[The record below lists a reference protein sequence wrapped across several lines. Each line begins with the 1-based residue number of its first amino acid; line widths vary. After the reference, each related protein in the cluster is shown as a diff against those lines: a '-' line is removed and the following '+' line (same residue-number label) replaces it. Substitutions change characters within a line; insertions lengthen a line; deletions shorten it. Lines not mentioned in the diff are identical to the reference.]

1 MKALVTGARGLIGE
15 ALCARLTA
23 PIVLSR
29 EAQPGGRLGVAGPV
43 WAWRPEAEPAPFEA
57 FRDVDT
63 VFHLAG
69 EPVAEGRWTAEK
81 KRRIEDSRVL
91 GTRHL
96 VATLARLDPKPR
108 VLVCASAIGYYGDR
122 ADAELDE
129 TAAPGEGFLADVC
142 RAWEAEAEAAR
153 AHGIRVVRARLGV
166 VLAPRGGALER
177 MLTPFRLGV
186 GGALGSGQQWMSWIH
201 LEDVVGL
208 LLHAAGATQLD
219 GPINVVSPE
228 PVRNAVF
235 TQVLGRVLH
244 RPTLLSVPRL
254 ALSLVFGELAQVLL
268 ASQRVLPRVAQQSG
282 YAFAFPALEAAVRSC
297 VGG

>member
-1 MKALVTGARGLIGE
+1 MKALVTGASGLIGQ
-15 ALCARLTA
+15 ALCARLAA

-29 EAQPGGRLGVAGPV
+29 GAQGGKQGAAGRV
-43 WAWRPEAEPAPFEA
+43 WSWRPEAEPAPFEA
-57 FRDVDT
+57 FHDVDT

-69 EPVAEGRWTAEK
+69 EPVAEGRWTTEK

-96 VATLARLDPKPR
+96 VATLARLEHKPR

-122 ADAELDE
+122 ADTELDE
-129 TAAPGEGFLADVC
+129 TTAPGEGFLADVC
-142 RAWEAEAEAAR
+142 RAWEAEAEVAA

-166 VLAPRGGALER
+166 VLAASGGALGR
-177 MLTPFRLGV
+177 MLTPFRLGL
-186 GGALGSGQQWMSWIH
+186 GGALGNGKQWMSWIH

-208 LLHAAGATQLD
+208 LLHAAGSAQLS
-219 GPINVVSPE
+219 GPINVVGPD

-254 ALSLVFGELAQVLL
+254 ALGLVFGELAQVLL

-282 YAFAFPALEAAVRSC
+282 YGFTFPALEPALRSC
-297 VGG
+297 IGA